1 MILLRS
7 PQDNVATAMSLQMP
21 FPKLLECWVDCI
33 LKLIGIEKELT
44 SRMVCCLTCCPD
56 SDYTVKVGK

>member
-1 MILLRS
+1 M
-7 PQDNVATAMSLQMP
+7 ATAMSLQMP

-44 SRMVCCLTCCPD
+44 SRMVCCSTCCPD